1 MASVVGPLRVVSLA
15 WTIRVAPARVCLS
28 DDKGSL
34 TERSELQQSDSLPQ
48 VCSCGLRSCP
58 PSFQLPSAPRNS
70 FAWGS
75 PLLETDLPK
84 PGPDPRSHSYYLL
97 RTHCGCWA
105 QPDSASPLVAHSL
118 VRETLRLHQLV
129 SNTNTVSFH
138 PSQNTA
144 LTAVQH
150 RSQGQHTLASGRTA
164 STIPP
169 PFAHTHPSSGN
180 PSLPSF

>member
-15 WTIRVAPARVCLS
+15 WTIRVAPATVCLS

-34 TERSELQQSDSLPQ
+34 TERNEFQQSDSLPQ
-48 VCSCGLRSCP
+48 VCSCGLKSCP

-70 FAWGS
+70 FARGS

-84 PGPDPRSHSYYLL
+84 PGPDPRSHRYYLL

-105 QPDSASPLVAHSL
+105 QPDWASPLIAHSL

-138 PSQNTA
+138 PSQNIA

-164 STIPP
+164 STPHLSHI
-169 PFAHTHPSSGN
+169 HIHPQET